1 MKFLATFHLNG
12 RYQVDRGVNAM
23 SQPFRRKVPDRRKL
37 PDKGDAADD
46 TSRLMDR
53 LESKIRHLPTS
64 TSDKVA
70 NSFAPPDNLAHYLH
84 FFNSESHQHQAF
96 LRECL
101 PLRVLYSQL
110 RETLGDETFVGEWFD
125 MSQDRIDQFAT
136 LTGDQQWI
144 HTDPMR
150 AENESPFKT
159 TISQGFLTLALIP
172 MLTNSG
178 GSENSAYPE
187 ARMVVNFG
195 LNKVHFPH
203 PVKVGKRIRAIT
215 RVISLIPM
223 KRGLEVV
230 KEVTVEI
237 ENSTRLAC
245 VAEPIVRLYF

>member
-1 MKFLATFHLNG
+1 
-12 RYQVDRGVNAM
+12 M

-187 ARMVVNFG
+187 AGMVVNFG